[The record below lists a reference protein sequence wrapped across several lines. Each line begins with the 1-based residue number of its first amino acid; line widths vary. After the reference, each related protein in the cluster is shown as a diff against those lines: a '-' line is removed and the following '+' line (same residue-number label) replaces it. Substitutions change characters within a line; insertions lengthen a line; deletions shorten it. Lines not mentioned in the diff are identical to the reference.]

1 MTDLKEGRAAWI
13 KEPRYR
19 RIRLTPRHDGV
30 RTDRGLAFIQGAYH
44 VSDRV
49 LRADIESL
57 TDGDVTI
64 DCDYQLAADEVALF
78 EWTVPRPMMLGA
90 KPPATP
96 SPGRGRLIGAPT
108 PADRLANICIAVV
121 VAAAVAAM
129 CCVVVWG
136 LLR

>member
-1 MTDLKEGRAAWI
+1 MTDLKEGRAAWV

-30 RTDRGLAFIQGAYH
+30 RTDRGLSFIQDAYH

-49 LRADIESL
+49 LRADIESM

-64 DCDYQLAADEVALF
+64 DFDYQLATDEVVLF
-78 EWTVPRPMMLGA
+78 EWAVPRPYMLP
-90 KPPATP
+90 PPAPAP
-96 SPGRGRLIGAPT
+96 SCGRIIGAPT

-121 VAAAVAAM
+121 VAAAIAVM
-129 CCVVVWG
+129 CCVVAWG